1 LEYSPS
7 FKLNF
12 YECGHPRLKLRNTLK
27 QTIRQIMRQWI
38 FSIFLG
44 ISVLANARELPE
56 APKARPEI
64 GFAVIK
70 TGKIAVPEGL
80 LKPGGSFIKKID
92 TNFSA
97 FLIKHHDQYLLFD
110 TGLGSAI
117 DTQYEQEMTLWQRP
131 FFSYEKPVISAK
143 DQLKKAH
150 YPDIQEIILSH
161 SHWDHAG
168 GIADFPDAQIH
179 IARQEMAAI
188 RQPTS
193 GAGGT
198 WASQLASTT
207 IRWNSIDFQA
217 TPYKGYASSLDLYK
231 DGSVVLVPMP
241 GHTAGSIGMFVT
253 VDSGRCYFFIGDV
266 AWTVDA
272 LEAGAAKFWAASI
285 IVDQHADQ
293 TRESLEKVRK
303 TMRDYPDLIVVPAH
317 DSQVQN
323 RLGYFPEWVR

>member
-1 LEYSPS
+1 MNPGIPASSSATPLM
-7 FKLNF
+7 
-12 YECGHPRLKLRNTLK
+12 T
-27 QTIRQIMRQWI
+27 TIGQIMRNWI
-38 FSIFLG
+38 FSIFLS
-44 ISVLANARELPE
+44 ISVLVNASELPE
-56 APKARPEI
+56 APKATPEV
-64 GFAVIK
+64 GFAIIK
-70 TGKIAVPEGL
+70 TGKIAVLEGF
-80 LKPGGSFIKKID
+80 LKPGGSFVKKID

-97 FLIKHHDQYLLFD
+97 FLIKHHEQYLLFD

-117 DTQYEQEMTLWQRP
+117 DTQYAQEMPLWQRP
-131 FFSYEKPVISAK
+131 FFSYEKAIISAK
-143 DQLKKAH
+143 DQLQKAN
-150 YPDIQEIILSH
+150 YPSIREIILSH

-168 GIADFPDAQIH
+168 GIADFPDAQIR
-179 IARQEMAAI
+179 IAKPEMAAI
-188 RQPTS
+188 RQPTT

-217 TPYKGYASSLDLYK
+217 TPYKGYDTSLDLYK

-272 LEAGAAKFWAASI
+272 LEAGAAKFWAARI

-323 RLGYFPEWVR
+323 RLGYFPDWVR